1 MAPRSKL
8 KIALAAEKGLT
19 DKVSFS
25 APWIAFATARFR
37 PILTADLHGVQ
48 KVKQIKDKKKHK
60 AVIKEKRKKG
70 LLPEEDDDEEK
81 DWEDEDDEEGED
93 GEGLLDIEAE
103 ESEEDDDES
112 VYEEASAAAIL
123 NESDTDSESE
133 VDMEEKIERKPNSIL
148 KKTENRRKQR
158 LAEANADDDEA
169 EDEESDIA
177 LSDLEDLPEE
187 EREDLF
193 VKTKLSINNQPA
205 LLAAVKRIS
214 IPKDSSTSF
223 ATHQTVVSS
232 EPTEPKIEDI
242 SDDLQRELQLYS
254 QSLDAAKKARALL
267 KAEGLPFSR
276 PKDYFAEMVKD
287 DGHMEKVKAKLIE
300 EATAKKASAE
310 ARKLR
315 DLKKFGKQVQVA
327 KLQERSK
334 EKRETLEK
342 IKALKKSTS
351 MPNRHPYPSPTEAGS
366 HETNLDC
373 LNHRARREWRR
384 PRHQRGRPLRRRR
397 RQRTQQAGQ
406 AGPARP
412 GQQDPQP
419 QAGQEGRQVRL
430 RRQEAVLQVGRR
442 RELRGR
448 ERVQRKGD
456 EGQGR
461 AQEDRQD
468 GASGQVQEEDRGW
481 EAVMIS
487 PRRGFRASSG
497 ADCSWHHV
505 VLLGGAG
512 RK

>member
-1 MAPRSKL
+1 M
-8 KIALAAEKGLT
+8 
-19 DKVSFS
+19 
-25 APWIAFATARFR
+25 
-37 PILTADLHGVQ
+37 Q

-60 AVIKEKRKKG
+60 AVIKDKRKKG
-70 LLPEEDDDEEK
+70 LLPEKEEEEQ
-81 DWEDEDDEEGED
+81 DWEDEDDSEDED

-103 ESEEDDDES
+103 ESDEDEDDDES

-133 VDMEEKIERKPNSIL
+133 VDMEEKIERKPKSIL

-158 LAEANADDDEA
+158 LAAANENDDNDDDE
-169 EDEESDIA
+169 EEEESDIA

-223 ATHQTVVSS
+223 STHQTVVSS
-232 EPTEPKIEDI
+232 EPTESKIADI

-254 QSLDAAKKARALL
+254 QSLEAANKARELL

-300 EATAKKASAE
+300 EATSKKASAE

-327 KLQERSK
+327 KLQERHK

-342 IKALKKSTS
+342 IKALKKSTF
-351 MPNRHPYPSPTEAGS
+351 MLNRHIPPPPP
-366 HETNLDC
+366 
-373 LNHRARREWRR
+373 
-384 PRHQRGRPLRRRR
+384 PRQS
-397 RQRTQQAGQ
+397 
-406 AGPARP
+406 
-412 GQQDPQP
+412 QD
-419 QAGQEGRQVRL
+419 
-430 RRQEAVLQVGRR
+430 
-442 RELRGR
+442 R
-448 ERVQRKGD
+448 ERG
-456 EGQGR
+456 
-461 AQEDRQD
+461 
-468 GASGQVQEEDRGW
+468 
-481 EAVMIS
+481 
-487 PRRGFRASSG
+487 
-497 ADCSWHHV
+497 
-505 VLLGGAG
+505 
-512 RK
+512 

>member
-1 MAPRSKL
+1 MGGSISSCDLQALQCRKPSCKPLLSTSAYSRLTGELCRHGTTQQTQGCPRSRERVDRPGQFLRSL
-8 KIALAAEKGLT
+8 KHLATEQSRT
-19 DKVSFS
+19 
-25 APWIAFATARFR
+25 
-37 PILTADLHGVQ
+37 ILTATCHGAQ

-60 AVIKEKRKKG
+60 AVIKDKRKKG
-70 LLPEEDDDEEK
+70 LLPEKEEEEEQ
-81 DWEDEDDEEGED
+81 DWEDEDDSEGED

-103 ESEEDDDES
+103 ESDEDEDDDES

-133 VDMEEKIERKPNSIL
+133 VDMEEKIERKPKSIL

-158 LAEANADDDEA
+158 LAEANEDEDEA
-169 EDEESDIA
+169 EEESDIA

-254 QSLDAAKKARALL
+254 QSLEAAKKARALL

-287 DGHMEKVKAKLIE
+287 DGHMEKVKAKLVE

-327 KLQERSK
+327 KLQERAK

-351 MPNRHPYPSPTEAGS
+351 MPNR
-366 HETNLDC
+366 
-373 LNHRARREWRR
+373 
-384 PRHQRGRPLRRRR
+384 Q
-397 RQRTQQAGQ
+397 
-406 AGPARP
+406 
-412 GQQDPQP
+412 
-419 QAGQEGRQVRL
+419 
-430 RRQEAVLQVGRR
+430 
-442 RELRGR
+442 
-448 ERVQRKGD
+448 
-456 EGQGR
+456 
-461 AQEDRQD
+461 
-468 GASGQVQEEDRGW
+468 
-481 EAVMIS
+481 
-487 PRRGFRASSG
+487 
-497 ADCSWHHV
+497 
-505 VLLGGAG
+505 
-512 RK
+512 

>member
-25 APWIAFATARFR
+25 PPSCTFATEQFP
-37 PILTADLHGVQ
+37 PILTANSHAVQ

-60 AVIKEKRKKG
+60 AVVKDKRKKG
-70 LLPEEDDDEEK
+70 LLPEKEEEEEE
-81 DWEDEDDEEGED
+81 DWEDEDNSEGED
-93 GEGLLDIEAE
+93 GDGLLDIEAE
-103 ESEEDDDES
+103 ESDEDEDDDES

-133 VDMEEKIERKPNSIL
+133 VDMEEKIERKPKSIL

-158 LAEANADDDEA
+158 LAEANENEDEA
-169 EDEESDIA
+169 EEESDIA

-242 SDDLQRELQLYS
+242 SDDLQRELQLYA
-254 QSLDAAKKARALL
+254 QSLEAAKKARALL

-287 DGHMEKVKAKLIE
+287 DGHMEKVKAKLVE

-327 KLQERSK
+327 KLQERAK

-351 MPNRHPYPSPTEAGS
+351 MPAVQLLDGAGS
-366 HETNLDC
+366 LEANLIV
-373 LNHRARREWRR
+373 NNRARRERRR
-384 PRHQRGRPLRRRR
+384 PRHQRGGPLRRRR
-397 RQRTQQAGQ
+397 RQRAQQAGQ
-406 AGPARP
+406 AVAVGP
-412 GQQDPQP
+412 GQQDPEP
-419 QAGQEGRQVRL
+419 QAGQEGRQVRV
-430 RRQEAVLQVGRR
+430 RRQEAAFQVG
-442 RELRGR
+442 
-448 ERVQRKGD
+448 
-456 EGQGR
+456 
-461 AQEDRQD
+461 
-468 GASGQVQEEDRGW
+468 
-481 EAVMIS
+481 
-487 PRRGFRASSG
+487 
-497 ADCSWHHV
+497 
-505 VLLGGAG
+505 
-512 RK
+512 

>member
-25 APWIAFATARFR
+25 VPKSTFATEHFQ
-37 PILTADLHGVQ
+37 PILTANLHGMQ

-60 AVIKEKRKKG
+60 AVIKDKRKKG
-70 LLPEEDDDEEK
+70 LLPEKEEEEQ
-81 DWEDEDDEEGED
+81 DWEDEDDSED
-93 GEGLLDIEAE
+93 EDREGLLDIEAE
-103 ESEEDDDES
+103 ESEEDEDDDES

-133 VDMEEKIERKPNSIL
+133 VDMEEKIERKPKSIL

-158 LAEANADDDEA
+158 LAEANENDDEDDDA
-169 EDEESDIA
+169 EEESDIA

-223 ATHQTVVSS
+223 STHQTVVSS
-232 EPTEPKIEDI
+232 EPTESKIEDI

-254 QSLDAAKKARALL
+254 QSLDAANKARALL

-327 KLQERSK
+327 KLQERHK

-342 IKALKKSTS
+342 IKALKKSTF
-351 MPNRHPYPSPTEAGS
+351 MLNRHIPSPPPP
-366 HETNLDC
+366 D
-373 LNHRARREWRR
+373 RARTAREANLTLPNQQSAPRTAAASTPTRR
-384 PRHQRGRPLRRRR
+384 TSSTSASTTSSTSRASG
-397 RQRTQQAGQ
+397 
-406 AGPARP
+406 AGPTRA
-412 GQQDPQP
+412 
-419 QAGQEGRQVRL
+419 AGPRTT
-430 RRQEAVLQVGRR
+430 
-442 RELRGR
+442 
-448 ERVQRKGD
+448 
-456 EGQGR
+456 
-461 AQEDRQD
+461 
-468 GASGQVQEEDRGW
+468 SG
-481 EAVMIS
+481 
-487 PRRGFRASSG
+487 PRRTPSSG
-497 ADCSWHHV
+497 SAARRSIPSRAM
-505 VLLGGAG
+505 LRAPAT
-512 RK
+512 

>member
-19 DKVSFS
+19 DKVRLSTPS
-25 APWIAFATARFR
+25 CTFATEQSP
-37 PILTADLHGVQ
+37 PILTANFHGVQ

-60 AVIKEKRKKG
+60 AVVKDKRKKG
-70 LLPEEDDDEEK
+70 LLPEKEDEEE
-81 DWEDEDDEEGED
+81 DWEDEDDSEGED

-103 ESEEDDDES
+103 ESDEDEDDDES

-133 VDMEEKIERKPNSIL
+133 VDMEEKIERKPKSIL

-158 LAEANADDDEA
+158 LAEANENEDEA
-169 EDEESDIA
+169 EEESDIA

-287 DGHMEKVKAKLIE
+287 DGHMEKVKAKLVE

-327 KLQERSK
+327 KLQERAK

-351 MPNRHPYPSPTEAGS
+351 MPNRQSPNGAGLREA
-366 HETNLDC
+366 NLIV
-373 LNHRARREWRR
+373 NNRARRERRR

-397 RQRTQQAGQ
+397 GQRAQQAGQ
-406 AGPARP
+406 AVPIRS
-412 GQQDPQP
+412 GQQDPEP
-419 QAGQEGRQVRL
+419 QAGQERRQVRV
-430 RRQEAVLQVGRR
+430 RRQEAAFQVGRR
-442 RELRGR
+442 RKLRRR
-448 ERVQRKGD
+448 ERVQRQGD

-461 AQEDRQD
+461 AQEDCKD
-468 GASGQVQEEDRGW
+468 GAPGQV
-481 EAVMIS
+481 
-487 PRRGFRASSG
+487 
-497 ADCSWHHV
+497 
-505 VLLGGAG
+505 
-512 RK
+512 

>member
-25 APWIAFATARFR
+25 VPSSTFATEQFR
-37 PILTADLHGVQ
+37 PILTANPHGVQ

-60 AVIKEKRKKG
+60 AVIKDKRKKG
-70 LLPEEDDDEEK
+70 LLPEKEEEEQ
-81 DWEDEDDEEGED
+81 DWEDEDDSEDED

-103 ESEEDDDES
+103 ESDEDEDEDEDES

-133 VDMEEKIERKPNSIL
+133 VDMEEKIERKPKSIL

-158 LAEANADDDEA
+158 LAEANENDDDDDDA
-169 EDEESDIA
+169 EEESDIA

-223 ATHQTVVSS
+223 VTHQTVVSS
-232 EPTEPKIEDI
+232 EPTESKIEDI
-242 SDDLQRELQLYS
+242 SDDLERELQLYS
-254 QSLDAAKKARALL
+254 QSLEAANQARALL

-300 EATAKKASAE
+300 QATAKKASAE

-327 KLQERSK
+327 KLQERHK

-342 IKALKKSTS
+342 IKALKKSTF
-351 MPNRHPYPSPTEAGS
+351 MPNRPTPSPAEPGS
-366 HETNLDC
+366 
-373 LNHRARREWRR
+373 
-384 PRHQRGRPLRRRR
+384 
-397 RQRTQQAGQ
+397 
-406 AGPARP
+406 
-412 GQQDPQP
+412 
-419 QAGQEGRQVRL
+419 
-430 RRQEAVLQVGRR
+430 
-442 RELRGR
+442 R
-448 ERVQRKGD
+448 ER
-456 EGQGR
+456 
-461 AQEDRQD
+461 
-468 GASGQVQEEDRGW
+468 
-481 EAVMIS
+481 
-487 PRRGFRASSG
+487 
-497 ADCSWHHV
+497 
-505 VLLGGAG
+505 LT
-512 RK
+512 

>member
-1 MAPRSKL
+1 M
-8 KIALAAEKGLT
+8 
-19 DKVSFS
+19 
-25 APWIAFATARFR
+25 
-37 PILTADLHGVQ
+37 Q

-81 DWEDEDDEEGED
+81 EWEDEDDEDGED

-103 ESEEDDDES
+103 ESDEDDDDES

-133 VDMEEKIERKPNSIL
+133 VDMEEKIERKPKSIL

-169 EDEESDIA
+169 EEEESDIA

-351 MPNRHPYPSPTEAGS
+351 LPNRHPYPSPTEAGS
-366 HETNLDC
+366 HETDADC
-373 LNHRARREWRR
+373 LNHRARRERRR

-397 RQRTQQAGQ
+397 RQRAQQAGQ

-468 GASGQVQEEDRGW
+468 GALGQVQEEDRGW
-481 EAVMIS
+481 EAVMI
-487 PRRGFRASSG
+487 PPDEGLGQAPARTALGIMWF
-497 ADCSWHHV
+497 
-505 VLLGGAG
+505 LLGGAG
-512 RK
+512 RE

>member
-19 DKVSFS
+19 DK
-25 APWIAFATARFR
+25 
-37 PILTADLHGVQ
+37 
-48 KVKQIKDKKKHK
+48 KVKQLKDKKKHK
-60 AVIKEKRKKG
+60 AVIKDKRKKG
-70 LLPEEDDDEEK
+70 LIPEEEEQ
-81 DWEDEDDEEGED
+81 DWEDEDDSEGED

-103 ESEEDDDES
+103 ESDEDEDDDES
-112 VYEEASAAAIL
+112 VYEEANAAAIL

-133 VDMEEKIERKPNSIL
+133 VDMEEKIERKPKSIL

-158 LAEANADDDEA
+158 LAEAQENDDEA
-169 EDEESDIA
+169 EEESDIA

-223 ATHQTVVSS
+223 TTHQTLVSS

-242 SDDLQRELQLYS
+242 SDDLQRELQLYA
-254 QSLDAAKKARALL
+254 QSLEAAKKARALL
-267 KAEGLPFSR
+267 RAEGLPFSR

-327 KLQERSK
+327 KLQERHK

-342 IKALKKSTS
+342 IKALKKKRAENGGELDT
-351 MPNRHPYPSPTEAGS
+351 NEADLFDVGVDN
-366 HETNLDC
+366 E
-373 LNHRARREWRR
+373 LNK
-384 PRHQRGRPLRRRR
+384 PGKRGRSD
-397 RQRTQQAGQ
+397 QGSRTPNHKRAKKDAKFGFGGKKKY
-406 AGPARP
+406 AKSGTAESSGDVSGFSAKGMKGKGGPKKIMKTARL
-412 GQQDPQP
+412 GK
-419 QAGQEGRQVRL
+419 AKRKTV
-430 RRQEAVLQVGRR
+430 AGRR
-442 RELRGR
+442 
-448 ERVQRKGD
+448 
-456 EGQGR
+456 
-461 AQEDRQD
+461 
-468 GASGQVQEEDRGW
+468 
-481 EAVMIS
+481 
-487 PRRGFRASSG
+487 
-497 ADCSWHHV
+497 
-505 VLLGGAG
+505 
-512 RK
+512 

>member
-19 DKVSFS
+19 DK
-25 APWIAFATARFR
+25 
-37 PILTADLHGVQ
+37 

-70 LLPEEDDDEEK
+70 LLPEDDEDSEEEQE
-81 DWEDEDDEEGED
+81 WEDEDDSDGED
-93 GEGLLDIEAE
+93 ADGLVDIEAE
-103 ESEEDDDES
+103 ETDDDEDDES
-112 VYEEASAAAIL
+112 DREEASTAALL

-133 VDMEEKIERKPNSIL
+133 VDMEKKIERPKSIL

-158 LAEANADDDEA
+158 LAEANENDDDDEA
-169 EDEESDIA
+169 DEDSDIA

-223 ATHQTVVSS
+223 VTHQTVVSS

-254 QSLDAAKKARALL
+254 QSLEAAKKARALL
-267 KAEGLPFSR
+267 RAEGLPFSR

-287 DGHMEKVKAKLIE
+287 DGHMEKVKAKLVE

-310 ARKLR
+310 ARKQR

-327 KLQERSK
+327 KLQERHK

-342 IKALKKSTS
+342 IKALKKKRAENGGGLDT
-351 MPNRHPYPSPTEAGS
+351 NEADLFDVGVDN
-366 HETNLDC
+366 E
-373 LNHRARREWRR
+373 LNK
-384 PRHQRGRPLRRRR
+384 PGKRGRDE
-397 RQRTQQAGQ
+397 QGSRT
-406 AGPARP
+406 PNH
-412 GQQDPQP
+412 
-419 QAGQEGRQVRL
+419 
-430 RRQEAVLQVGRR
+430 
-442 RELRGR
+442 
-448 ERVQRKGD
+448 K
-456 EGQGR
+456 R
-461 AQEDRQD
+461 AKKDAKFGFGGKKRY
-468 GASGQVQEEDRGW
+468 AKSGTAE
-481 EAVMIS
+481 
-487 PRRGFRASSG
+487 SSG
-497 ADCSWHHV
+497 DVSGFSAKGMKGKGGPKKIAKTAR
-505 VLLGGAG
+505 LGKSKRKTVAG
-512 RK
+512 KR

>member
-1 MAPRSKL
+1 M
-8 KIALAAEKGLT
+8 
-19 DKVSFS
+19 
-25 APWIAFATARFR
+25 
-37 PILTADLHGVQ
+37 Q

-60 AVIKEKRKKG
+60 AVTKDKRKKG
-70 LLPEEDDDEEK
+70 LLPEKEEEEEQ
-81 DWEDEDDEEGED
+81 DWEDEDDSEGED
-93 GEGLLDIEAE
+93 GEGLLDVEAE
-103 ESEEDDDES
+103 ESDEDEDDDES
-112 VYEEASAAAIL
+112 PYGEASAAAIL

-133 VDMEEKIERKPNSIL
+133 VDMEEKIERKPKSIL

-158 LAEANADDDEA
+158 LAEANEN
-169 EDEESDIA
+169 EDEEEDESDIA

-223 ATHQTVVSS
+223 SVHQTVVSS

-254 QSLDAAKKARALL
+254 QSLEAVKKARALL
-267 KAEGLPFSR
+267 QAEGLPFSR

-327 KLQERSK
+327 KLQERAK

-351 MPNRHPYPSPTEAGS
+351 IA
-366 HETNLDC
+366 
-373 LNHRARREWRR
+373 R
-384 PRHQRGRPLRRRR
+384 PRTHPHHPQQR
-397 RQRTQQAGQ
+397 
-406 AGPARP
+406 
-412 GQQDPQP
+412 QD
-419 QAGQEGRQVRL
+419 
-430 RRQEAVLQVGRR
+430 
-442 RELRGR
+442 R
-448 ERVQRKGD
+448 ERG
-456 EGQGR
+456 
-461 AQEDRQD
+461 
-468 GASGQVQEEDRGW
+468 
-481 EAVMIS
+481 
-487 PRRGFRASSG
+487 
-497 ADCSWHHV
+497 
-505 VLLGGAG
+505 
-512 RK
+512 